1 MRPIE
6 ITISAFGPYADKT
19 VIDFTNLGEKGLFL
33 ICGDTGAGKTTI
45 FDAISFAL
53 FGEASGKT
61 RESSMLRSDFAK
73 PDTRTFVKLKFLY
86 GKKIYTVE
94 RNPRYERPR
103 LKGEGTTMESADAYL
118 EYPDGRSVSGVKEVN
133 EALKEILSLDK
144 NQFSNVAMIAQG
156 DFMELLTASTEKRAE
171 IFRKIFDTNVY
182 VRFQKRANE
191 ESLALKREYEKYIE
205 NAESFL
211 KGVSLPEDSDFQG
224 SLEKRAELV
233 RVSIEKD
240 KEAEEILNKEK
251 EVLNKKY
258 NEIEK
263 EIVLQET
270 INKNIIRLNALYEI
284 EKNLS
289 EKETTIKEK
298 ETVVSLFQKAQSKIM
313 PVENAIN
320 EAKNDKKDTLRLIE
334 ETKLNIEDVKNKL
347 VVAEKNLAIE
357 EEKEPVR
364 EEKAA
369 LLKKITDEAEG
380 YKKARSYK
388 LELVEIVKKGKAEKE
403 KYEKAVSDKEHLEKE
418 KTELKDLINSLEN
431 CQSEKEKAQAE
442 NVQLERNKET
452 LLNIKKQSEE
462 VLKEEKTADNT
473 KASLIKAEE
482 EREKALFKY
491 SEAEKAFIKCQAGIL
506 AKDLIDGEPCPVCG
520 SLTHPAPAKIDIEN
534 ISKEAVDEFKGI
546 YEEKREAAVNLSGA
560 LGALNT
566 KITEMKKSIYE
577 LYKISFGKDLESI
590 DIDFIENEIN
600 ENKKALIL
608 ITDKIADLSKK
619 CTQRENAKLKLEK
632 TEKSLKETENTIKE
646 LEETIK
652 IYREAALEKK
662 TLLDET
668 VKNLTYSSAE
678 EAAKKYKE
686 VKKELEEM
694 KNKLNALRQEKESIS
709 SSEASLESALNEKES
724 QIIKIENTISSKTA
738 EFEKAITETGFEN
751 TEKYFEIKKEEK
763 NISLYTDEI
772 NKYKK
777 ECIVVKEE
785 IQNLEK
791 DYKNKEVKNIDDL
804 KEKSLQLKAEKE
816 ETEGKTKEIYARI
829 QANNSALSKGE
840 SYIKK
845 AVETEKKYAV
855 YSNIAKTACGNLT
868 GAEKITFEQ
877 FVQQEYFKEIIFE
890 ANKRFGKMTFGR
902 YRLLNREN
910 PINKRSSSGLDID
923 VLDGYTGKTR
933 SVNTLSGGESFKASL
948 SMALGLAD
956 VIKKYSGGIYIDTMF
971 IDEGFG
977 TLDSASLDKA
987 VEILDSLTEGNKLIA
1002 VISHVDELKNRI
1014 DKQIVVNS
1022 SSKGSTVKILI

>member
-6 ITISAFGPYADKT
+6 MTISAFGPYADKT
-19 VIDFTNLGEKGLFL
+19 VIDFTKLGEKGLFL

-73 PDTRTFVKLKFLY
+73 PDTKTFVKLKFLY

-182 VRFQKRANE
+182 VRFQKIANE

-211 KGVSLPEDSDFQG
+211 KGVSLPEDSDIDFEG
-224 SLEKRAELV
+224 SLEKRAESV
-233 RVSIEKD
+233 RALIEKD
-240 KEAEEILNKEK
+240 KETEDILNKEK
-251 EVLNKKY
+251 EVLNKNY

-263 EIVLQET
+263 EIVFE
-270 INKNIIRLNALYEI
+270 LYKI
-284 EKNLS
+284 EKELS
-289 EKETTIKEK
+289 EKESSIKEK
-298 ETVVSLFQKAQSKIM
+298 ENTVSLFQKAQSKIM

-320 EAKNDKKDTLRLIE
+320 EAKNDKKEALCLIE
-334 ETKLNIEDVKNKL
+334 ETKLKLEEAKNKL
-347 VVAEKNLAIE
+347 IVAEKNLSLE

-403 KYEKAVSDKEHLEKE
+403 KYEKAISDKEQFEKE
-418 KTELKDLINSLEN
+418 KTELNDLINSLEN

-442 NVQLERNKET
+442 NLQLERNKET
-452 LLNIKKQSEE
+452 LLKVKKQSEE
-462 VLKEEKTADNT
+462 VLKEEKTADKT
-473 KASLIKAEE
+473 KVSLVKAEE
-482 EREKALFKY
+482 EREKALLQY
-491 SEAEKAFIKCQAGIL
+491 SAAEKAFIKCQAGIL

-534 ISKEAVDEFKGI
+534 ISKEAVDELKGM
-546 YEEKREAAVNLSGA
+546 YEEKREAAVNLSSS

-608 ITDKIADLSKK
+608 ISDKIDELSKK
-619 CTQRENAKLKLEK
+619 CTERENAKTKLEK
-632 TEKSLKETENTIKE
+632 TENSLKSIEDSIKE
-646 LEETIK
+646 FDEALK
-652 IYREAALEKK
+652 GYREAALEKK

-678 EAAKKYKE
+678 EAAKNYKE
-686 VKKELEEM
+686 VKKDLEEM

-709 SSEASLESALNEKES
+709 SSEASLKSALNEKEA

-738 EFEKAITETGFEN
+738 EFEKAVTESGFEN
-751 TEKYFEIKKEEK
+751 TQMYFEIKKEEK

-772 NKYKK
+772 NNYKK

-791 DYKNKEVKNIDDL
+791 DYKNKEVKDIEFL
-804 KEKSLQLKAEKE
+804 KEKSLQLKAKKE
-816 ETEGKTKEIYARI
+816 EAEGKTKEIYARI

-1022 SSKGSTVKILI
+1022 SSKGSTVKILM